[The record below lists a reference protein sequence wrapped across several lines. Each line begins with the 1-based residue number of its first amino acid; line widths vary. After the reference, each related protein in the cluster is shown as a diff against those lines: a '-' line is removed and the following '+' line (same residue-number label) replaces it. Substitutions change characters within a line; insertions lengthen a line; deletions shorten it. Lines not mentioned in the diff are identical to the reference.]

1 MSFLNNLRGIK
12 KTVKTLRFRHEC
24 RFILR
29 ALLKGMTSKESKEF
43 VDLFNAMSGRIKT
56 ATTKTI
62 TTRDKTKSTMLLLED
77 VKKVGSYL
85 KDEGKHN
92 F

>member
-1 MSFLNNLRGIK
+1 
-12 KTVKTLRFRHEC
+12 
-24 RFILR
+24 
-29 ALLKGMTSKESKEF
+29 MTSKESKEF

-85 KDEGKHN
+85 KDEGKRN

>member
-1 MSFLNNLRGIK
+1 
-12 KTVKTLRFRHEC
+12 
-24 RFILR
+24 
-29 ALLKGMTSKESKEF
+29 MTSKESKEF

-77 VKKVGSYL
+77 VKKVGLYL
-85 KDEGKHN
+85 KDEGKRN

>member
-1 MSFLNNLRGIK
+1 
-12 KTVKTLRFRHEC
+12 
-24 RFILR
+24 
-29 ALLKGMTSKESKEF
+29 MTSKESKEF

-77 VKKVGSYL
+77 VKKVRSYL
-85 KDEGKHN
+85 KDEGKRN

>member
-1 MSFLNNLRGIK
+1 
-12 KTVKTLRFRHEC
+12 
-24 RFILR
+24 
-29 ALLKGMTSKESKEF
+29 MTSKESKEF
-43 VDLFNAMSGRIKT
+43 VDLFNAVSGRIKT

-85 KDEGKHN
+85 KDEGKRN

>member
-1 MSFLNNLRGIK
+1 
-12 KTVKTLRFRHEC
+12 
-24 RFILR
+24 
-29 ALLKGMTSKESKEF
+29 MTSKESKEF
-43 VDLFNAMSGRIKT
+43 VDSFNAMSGRIKT

-85 KDEGKHN
+85 KDEGKRN